1 MQTVR
6 QFIAAL
12 IREAGA
18 DLARQA
24 EKMSDSQLTWSP
36 VVNGNTGRNAA
47 NQIAECA
54 FINRWGAE
62 AFRNL
67 AVPELDHVALG
78 NAELAAGRQS
88 VADLAA
94 ATEELAAAI
103 EARTDE
109 EMAGSLMDPFTKTE
123 TTWSSFAMVFYW
135 NVIYHVG
142 QICYI
147 QTLYGDTSF

>member
-1 MQTVR
+1 M
-6 QFIAAL
+6 
-12 IREAGA
+12 
-18 DLARQA
+18 
-24 EKMSDSQLTWSP
+24 
-36 VVNGNTGRNAA
+36 
-47 NQIAECA
+47 
-54 FINRWGAE
+54 
-62 AFRNL
+62 
-67 AVPELDHVALG
+67 
-78 NAELAAGRQS
+78 
-88 VADLAA
+88 ADLAA

-135 NVIYHVG
+135 NMIYHVG